1 MVTFKKPDIRYVD
14 MCIWIDNN
22 AYESDCDDNTLFE
35 YLYHLCYMLASQQK
49 LFSRYEYY
57 DDFAIYAA
65 TKSYFRLKNKNQFR
79 EDNPLPKV
87 KSILNYLKSVLYPMK
102 VAFEQEE
109 YSESVQP
116 NNDYS
121 IQFTSVFDLAEYA
134 DNIVDTISISDFK
147 LYMNDV
153 SKTIKNYIYKMPYI
167 EDEILMANIYES
179 CLLTILNWLTISV
192 EDKLKLKEMLPVN
205 QEKGFNDILTKNKD
219 LPPILYH
226 LDKSYNNY
234 IILLSRRA
242 LHLVCQDL
250 SQILNQP
257 LSTNIVQKDFINYCV
272 EDM

>member
-1 MVTFKKPDIRYVD
+1 
-14 MCIWIDNN
+14 
-22 AYESDCDDNTLFE
+22 
-35 YLYHLCYMLASQQK
+35 
-49 LFSRYEYY
+49 
-57 DDFAIYAA
+57 
-65 TKSYFRLKNKNQFR
+65 
-79 EDNPLPKV
+79 
-87 KSILNYLKSVLYPMK
+87 
-102 VAFEQEE
+102 
-109 YSESVQP
+109 
-116 NNDYS
+116 
-121 IQFTSVFDLAEYA
+121 
-134 DNIVDTISISDFK
+134 
-147 LYMNDV
+147 
-153 SKTIKNYIYKMPYI
+153 MPYI

-205 QEKGFNDILTKNKD
+205 QEKGFNDILIKNKD